1 MSGNLKLRAGA
12 GRAEI
17 QYPAELFP
25 FRDGPDVW
33 TGIHD
38 VPCARAVI
46 LEAGL
51 KILLVSMEI
60 VLMDRDLEAEL
71 RAMAVVVSGIP
82 AEQIWLSATH
92 TVTTPHFFVREH
104 NSPEENAVASRMR
117 KQIFQAAK
125 AAIAQAVQT
134 VQDASIGFG
143 SGTCRA
149 NVNRVI
155 ETKDG
160 WWLGSGEEFTADHAV
175 PVVRIDGQDGQPLA
189 ILYNYNS
196 ELAVMDKSV
205 MSDGGRHVTA
215 DLSGTASRFVEAEY
229 NGKAVALYLPGVS
242 TDQGPAYKAVR
253 TVRGRDGSYRT
264 VDIKEA
270 GWTLLELQGERLG
283 EQVLVAAE
291 RVQCAAPES
300 PIRLENRTF
309 WFQGQRFKGLK
320 PKPDAGPVKQW
331 TFERIEDKTRSVEVM
346 ALDSTALVVVD
357 GIGVETAMK
366 IKEQSPFE
374 NTVIVSSVSG
384 GAKRQPTDG
393 EKYMAEEAH
402 YDRVTFQA
410 RNSEFAKGSAE
421 KMRENVLTFLR
432 EIR

>member
-1 MSGNLKLRAGA
+1 MTQLQFRAGA
-12 GRAEI
+12 GKSEI

-25 FRDGPDVW
+25 FRDGPDIW

-46 LEAGL
+46 LECGKKML
-51 KILLVSMEI
+51 FLSMEI
-60 VLMDRDLEAEL
+60 VLMDRDLEAEI
-71 RAMAVVVSGIP
+71 RDMAVEVSGIP

-92 TVTTPHFFVREH
+92 TVTTPHFFVRDH
-104 NSPEENAVASRMR
+104 NPPEENAIASRMR
-117 KQIFQAAK
+117 KKYVEAAQAAITR
-125 AAIAQAVQT
+125 ANASIQR
-134 VQDASIGFG
+134 ASIGFG
-143 SGTCRA
+143 KGTCRA

-155 ETKDG
+155 ETRDG
-160 WWLGSGEEFTADHAV
+160 WWLGSGEEWTADHSV
-175 PVVRIDGQDGQPLA
+175 PVIRIDGAENQPIA

-196 ELAVMDKSV
+196 EQAVMDKSV
-205 MSDGGRHVTA
+205 MSDGGRYVTA
-215 DLSGTASRFVEAEY
+215 DLSGAASRFVEAEY
-229 NGKAVALYLPGVS
+229 SDKVVALFLPGVS

-253 TVRGRDGSYRT
+253 TVRGRNGSYRS

-270 GWTLLELQGERLG
+270 GWILLELQGERLG

-291 RVQCAAPES
+291 HIFCKAPQS

-309 WFQGQRFKGLK
+309 WFPGQRFKGVK
-320 PKPDAGPVKQW
+320 PRPDAGPVKQW
-331 TFERIEDKTRSVEVM
+331 IFERIEDKTRSVEV
-346 ALDSTALVVVD
+346 LVLGNSALVVAD

-374 NTVIVSSVSG
+374 NTILVSSVSG

-393 EKYMAEEAH
+393 EKYMAEKIH

-421 KMRENVLTFLR
+421 KMQEDVLNFLR